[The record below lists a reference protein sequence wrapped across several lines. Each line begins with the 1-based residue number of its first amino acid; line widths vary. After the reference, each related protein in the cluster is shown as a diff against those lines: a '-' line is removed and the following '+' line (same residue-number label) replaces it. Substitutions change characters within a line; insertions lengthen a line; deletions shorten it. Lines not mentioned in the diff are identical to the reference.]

1 MKRMDQINVIPFIDI
16 MLVLLA
22 IVLTTATFIVEGRL
36 QIRLPAASSQ
46 TMAPAVERLEIA
58 IDAAGGL
65 YLGGEPIGIGA
76 DGLGALEP
84 RLDAVTLDTP
94 IVLRVDAQTRFEQ
107 FIAVVD
113 RLKGRG
119 LERLTILTRR
129 P

>member
-1 MKRMDQINVIPFIDI
+1 MRRMDQINVIPFIDI

-36 QIRLPAASSQ
+36 QIRLPEAATQ
-46 TMAPAVERLEIA
+46 TPPPEIQRVEIA
-58 IDAAGGL
+58 IDAGGGL
-65 YLGGEPIGIGA
+65 YFAGEPLGTGA
-76 DGLGALEP
+76 AGLATLEP
-84 RLDAVTLDTP
+84 RLDALSPDTP
-94 IVLRVDAQTRFEQ
+94 LVLRVDSESQFEP

-119 LERLTILTRR
+119 LDRITILTRH

>member
-46 TMAPAVERLEIA
+46 TPPPALERVEIA
-58 IDAAGGL
+58 IDAGGGL
-65 YLGGEPIGIGA
+65 FLGGEALGA
-76 DGLGALEP
+76 GTAGLGALEP
-84 RLDAVTLDTP
+84 RLDALTLDTP
-94 IVLRVDAQTRFEQ
+94 IVLRVDAETRFEQ

-119 LERLTILTRR
+119 LERLTILTRQ